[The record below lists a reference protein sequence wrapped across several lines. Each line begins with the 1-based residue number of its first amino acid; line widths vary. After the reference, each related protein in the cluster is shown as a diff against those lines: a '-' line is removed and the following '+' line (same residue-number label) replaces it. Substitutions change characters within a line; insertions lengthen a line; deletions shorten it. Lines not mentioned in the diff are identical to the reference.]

1 VKGAVHRRR
10 RSPIGAAKLP
20 DYAVGYIVKMHA
32 PEAHLP
38 NRVAGRRDARDD
50 PLANRFYE
58 LDTLMVLDNVLIP

>member
-1 VKGAVHRRR
+1 
-10 RSPIGAAKLP
+10 
-20 DYAVGYIVKMHA
+20 MNA

-58 LDTLMVLDNVLIP
+58 LDTLMVLDNILIP